1 MNINMDDYLIIDT
14 SLNNAGETI
23 SKIQSFDDNGKIFI
37 KQYSGVN
44 TDNFIISKADDQ
56 SGKDPLKCGKKI
68 SFSFFIMNG
77 IYYINLNGEHIM
89 DYNKF
94 IDIKKFSYNQNENYL
109 KITNRHFGDIFI
121 HNCDVDIFKKAL
133 SEMNIWMKNKR
144 SVISNLLYYILA

>member
-1 MNINMDDYLIIDT
+1 MDDYLIIDT
-14 SLNNAGETI
+14 SLNNAGDTI
-23 SKIQSFDDNGKIFI
+23 SKIQSFDDNGKIII

-44 TDNFIISKADDQ
+44 TDNFIISKMDN
-56 SGKDPLKCGKKI
+56 KKI
-68 SFSFFIMNG
+68 SFSFFVMNG

-94 IDIKKFSYNQNENYL
+94 IDIKKFSYNQNENCL

-144 SVISNLLYYILA
+144 SIVSSLLYYILA

>member
-1 MNINMDDYLIIDT
+1 MDINMDDYLIIDT
-14 SLNNAGETI
+14 SLNNTGDTI
-23 SKIQSFDDNGKIFI
+23 SKIQSFDDNGKILI

-44 TDNFIISKADDQ
+44 TDNFIISKMDN
-56 SGKDPLKCGKKI
+56 KKI

-94 IDIKKFSYNQNENYL
+94 IDIKKFSYNQNENCL

>member
-44 TDNFIISKADDQ
+44 TDNFIISKMDN
-56 SGKDPLKCGKKI
+56 KKI
-68 SFSFFIMNG
+68 SFSFFVMNG

-94 IDIKKFSYNQNENYL
+94 IDIKKFSYNQNENCL

>member
-1 MNINMDDYLIIDT
+1 MDDYLIIDT

-44 TDNFIISKADDQ
+44 TDNFIISKMDN
-56 SGKDPLKCGKKI
+56 KKI
-68 SFSFFIMNG
+68 SFSFFVMNG

-94 IDIKKFSYNQNENYL
+94 IDIKKFSYNQNENCL

>member
-1 MNINMDDYLIIDT
+1 MNVNMDDYLIIDT

-44 TDNFIISKADDQ
+44 TDNFIISK
-56 SGKDPLKCGKKI
+56 KCGKKI
-68 SFSFFIMNG
+68 SFSFFVMNG

-94 IDIKKFSYNQNENYL
+94 IDIKKFSYNQHENRL

-144 SVISNLLYYILA
+144 SIISNLLYYIFT

>member
-1 MNINMDDYLIIDT
+1 MDDYLIIDT
-14 SLNNAGETI
+14 SLNNAGDTI
-23 SKIQSFDDNGKIFI
+23 SKIQSFDDNGKIII

-44 TDNFIISKADDQ
+44 TDNFIISKMDN
-56 SGKDPLKCGKKI
+56 KKI
-68 SFSFFIMNG
+68 SFSFFVMNG

-94 IDIKKFSYNQNENYL
+94 IDIKKFSYNQNENCL